1 MAGHAD
7 NVTELPTQN
16 PFVEIGVSGSASVA
30 SHIYE
35 DFLPQLR
42 GRQALATYREMGDN
56 DATIGSI
63 LFALEMLVR
72 GVAWTAKP
80 ASEDV
85 VDVAAADFLTA
96 NMAGLNHPFRDTI
109 AQMLSAA
116 QYGFSFHETVYDRN
130 ERGEIVWRKFGF
142 RPQDSLSRWVLDEFN
157 DALAFVQLRDRD
169 SVPIPIVKGLYYRI
183 DTSQVS
189 GKSLIRRAYR
199 SWFFKKRN
207 EEKLQIGIDRNLNGI
222 PIAYIPSE
230 VLSAGEGDERFDMV
244 KKIVTR
250 TKRDEQ
256 AGIMFPSDRTSVG
269 TRIYEFALLAPSGSP
284 NFSEVVA
291 VIRMYAAD
299 IAGVILAQFINLG
312 RDAVGS
318 RALAEPQQDLFQA
331 ALEAILDG
339 MQDTLNRQAV
349 KPLFELNPSLV
360 PDGRTL
366 PKLVHG
372 TVRDV
377 DLKGTGE
384 FMRAAAQSGY
394 EWPVGDEAYNRQVLE
409 MAGFEASDDMTNVT
423 QRGNSGA

>member
-1 MAGHAD
+1 MPQPD
-7 NVTELPTQN
+7 NVTELPTAN
-16 PFVEIGVSGSASVA
+16 PFVEIGVTGSSAVA

-42 GRQALATYREMGDN
+42 GRQALSVYREMGDN

-85 VDVAAADFLTA
+85 VDIAAADFLTA
-96 NMAGLNHPFRDTI
+96 NMAGLKHPFRDTI

-142 RPQDSLSRWVLDEFN
+142 RPQDSLSEWRLDEFN
-157 DALAFVQLRDRD
+157 DAVAFVQLRDRD
-169 SVPIPIVKGLYYRI
+169 AVPIPVVKGLYYRI
-183 DTSQVS
+183 DTSAVS

-199 SWFFKKRN
+199 SWFFKKRD
-207 EEKLQIGIDRNLNGI
+207 EEKLQIAIDRNINGI
-222 PIAYIPSE
+222 PMARIPAE
-230 VLSAGEGDERFDMV
+230 VLAAGEGDAKFDLV

-256 AGIMFPSDRTSVG
+256 AGIMFPSDRDDIHG
-269 TRIYEFALLAPSGSP
+269 NLLYEFLLLAPSGDP
-284 NFSEVVA
+284 HFEQVVA

-360 PDGRTL
+360 PAGRPL
-366 PKLVHG
+366 PRLVHG
-372 TVRDV
+372 EVRDV
-377 DLKGTGE
+377 DLLQTGDFLLKTSQAGAQWPFE
-384 FMRAAAQSGY
+384 DPQFMADLG
-394 EWPVGDEAYNRQVLE
+394 E
-409 MAGFEASDDMTNVT
+409 MAGFEANTDMTTVT
-423 QRGNSGA
+423 

>member
-1 MAGHAD
+1 MPHAD
-7 NVTELPTQN
+7 NVTELPTSN
-16 PFVEIGVSGSASVA
+16 PFVEIGVTGSAAVA

-42 GRQALATYREMGDN
+42 GRPALRVYREMGDN

-130 ERGEIVWRKFGF
+130 DTGQIVWRKFGF
-142 RPQDSLSRWVLDEFN
+142 RPQDSLSRWVLDDFN
-157 DALAFVQLRDRD
+157 DAVAFVQLRDRD
-169 SVPIPIVKGLYYRI
+169 SVTVPIVKGLYYRI

-222 PIAYIPSE
+222 PRFKLPAEI
-230 VLSAGEGDERFDMV
+230 LTAGEGDPKYDLA

-256 AGIMFPSDRTSVG
+256 AGLLVPSDRDQQG
-269 TRIYEFALLAPSGSP
+269 NLIYEFDLLSP
-284 NFSEVVA
+284 NGDPRFGDVVA

-349 KPLFELNPSLV
+349 KPLFELNPSMV
-360 PDGRTL
+360 PTGRPL

-394 EWPVGDEAYNRQVLE
+394 EWPVGDEAFNRQVME

-423 QRGNSGA
+423 QRR